1 MPFTDEQPFLDA
13 IFARYHADEPR
24 FIYADFLDD
33 AGDPDRAELVRVQV
47 ALARMTDDDPN
58 HAEIKNKEVELLEA
72 HRPRWCDY
80 VSDLVSPAQCEFR
93 RGVLDAVVLDAAQFL
108 EKGEEL
114 FRRVPLRRISL
125 RDSEDVMADL
135 MASPLFTNV
144 HELDFNGNSIGNG
157 GVNLLVRSP
166 FLKDL
171 HSLDLSFTRI
181 DDSGVAI
188 LARAGTLPN
197 LTSLSLSLNDLT
209 SASIGE
215 LAASPFFGGL
225 TVLDISYNQVDAVG
239 VQAIAASK
247 TLTRLHTLRL
257 SENRIGD
264 AGIEDLARS
273 SLFERLLSRS
283 SRLELRRN
291 EIGPSGAAVLAQSP
305 QMSKCTSLDL
315 SINEIGDRGITSILE
330 SKNLQSLRVL
340 RVGHNKI
347 TDKAGSSLRKSL
359 KKLHFLDLSHNKL
372 SSQLTLELTGQAER
386 IGTVRVDV
394 SYNNH
399 SSVSAEPPN
408 PIGDVV
414 QGYLQGVSDRAEAE
428 QAEAEQLRRRVAHP
442 NLRRGERPNPPG

>member
-13 IFARYHADEPR
+13 IFARYHDDGPR

-47 ALARMTDDDPN
+47 ALSRMTDDHPQ

-80 VSDLVSPAQCEFR
+80 LSDLISPGQCEFR

-114 FRRVPLRRISL
+114 FRRLPLRRISL
-125 RDSEDVMADL
+125 RDSEDVMPDL

-171 HSLDLSFTRI
+171 YSLDLSFTRI
-181 DDSGVAI
+181 NDSGVAI

-197 LTSLSLSLNDLT
+197 LSALSLSLNDLT
-209 SASIGE
+209 SASIVE
-215 LAASPFFGGL
+215 LAAYPFFSGL
-225 TVLDISYNQVDAVG
+225 TTLDISYNQVDSSG
-239 VQAIAASK
+239 IQAIASSK
-247 TLTRLHTLRL
+247 TLARLHTLRL

-264 AGIEDLARS
+264 GGIAELTRS
-273 SLFERLLSRS
+273 PLFERLLSRS

-291 EIGPSGAAVLAQSP
+291 EIGPPGASMLAQTHQS
-305 QMSKCTSLDL
+305 SKCTSLDL
-315 SINEIGDRGITSILE
+315 SDNEIGDPGLASILG
-330 SKNLQSLRVL
+330 SKYLQNLKVL
-340 RVGHNKI
+340 KVGHNQI
-347 TDKAGSSLRKSL
+347 TDKGIAPVYKAL
-359 KKLHFLDLSHNKL
+359 KRFHELDLSDNRL
-372 SSQLTLELTGQAER
+372 TSQITLGLTGQAQS
-386 IGTVRVDV
+386 IGTVKVDV
-394 SYNNH
+394 SRNIH
-399 SSVSAEPPN
+399 SSVATEPP
-408 PIGDVV
+408 ISLGEVV
-414 QGYLQGVSDRAEAE
+414 QDRLQSVSEI
-428 QAEAEQLRRRVAHP
+428 AEAEQLRRRVAHP
-442 NLRRGERPNPPG
+442 NLRRKERPNPPG